1 MLMCI
6 GERIF
11 SKVSLYNIYNIQK
24 DKELIMLFVFPDII
38 EVKSEWT

>member
-11 SKVSLYNIYNIQK
+11 SNVSWYNIYNIQK
-24 DKELIMLFVFPDII
+24 DKELIVLFVFPDII